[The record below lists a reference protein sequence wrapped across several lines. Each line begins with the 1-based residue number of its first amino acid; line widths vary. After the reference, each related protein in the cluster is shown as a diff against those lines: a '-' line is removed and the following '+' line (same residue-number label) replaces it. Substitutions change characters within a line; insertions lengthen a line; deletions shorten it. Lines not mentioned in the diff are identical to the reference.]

1 MVTMMENNSLGK
13 RLKNARKALG
23 MTADEVAEK
32 CFINPIYLRQLESDR
47 GLPSLTVFVALCN
60 ALNVSPTYLL
70 QDQLENTELDGL
82 NEFAD
87 LWRRATPAQQQMV
100 LSILRAALATLPKQ

>member
-1 MVTMMENNSLGK
+1 MMEKSSLGK
-13 RLKNARKALG
+13 RLKSARKALG

-47 GLPSLTVFVALCN
+47 GLPSLSLFITLCN
-60 ALNVSPTYLL
+60 ALKVSPTYLL
-70 QDQLENTELDGL
+70 QDQLENTELDEL

-87 LWRRATPAQQQMV
+87 LWHRATPSQQQMV
-100 LSILRAALATLPKQ
+100 LSMLRAALASLPE